1 VQPALSADMDA
12 YTNVESLHFTFDQE
26 KNKLPLVYI
35 YNQETGI
42 SIPIPM
48 PPITPLNPP
57 LGAIPP
63 LPTNL
68 IPPDL
73 APFRYDVSKLPI
85 PQAIMQGLAQAAKNA
100 EVVTCE
106 GSLDVTRYGGVLQ
119 ARQLVGVR
127 GTGPAFDGLYYVKS
141 VTHKI
146 KRGEYKQNFTLTRN
160 GLVSTVSTVNP

>member
-1 VQPALSADMDA
+1 MSRV
-12 YTNVESLHFTFDQE
+12 LHFSFDQE
-26 KNKLPLVYI
+26 KNKIPLVYVYI
-35 YNQETGI
+35 QETGI

-73 APFRYDVSKLPI
+73 KAFRDDAAKLPVA
-85 PQAIMQGLAQAAKNA
+85 QAIMLGLAAAAKNA

-106 GSLDVTRYGGVLQ
+106 GSLDVERYGGVLS
-119 ARQLVGVR
+119 ARKLVGVR
-127 GTGPAFDGLYYVKS
+127 GAGPAFDGLYYVKS

-160 GLVSTVSTVNP
+160 GLVSTVQSVNV